1 MTEQELVQAFVKA
14 NPFDGQ
20 VYFEVHKGF
29 HYYQRTFIDIVIVT
43 KSDILIGVEAKLRVN
58 DILKAQLERDK
69 AFCHLVYALLPENKA
84 TTRFKTWCKE
94 HGIGCI
100 TYDQKKKQITHI
112 LYAQIQHP
120 ILHGIVRDNIK
131 RGRYSKKPAGTNR
144 VALISDI
151 TERIAEILRK
161 SDEPL
166 TIGEIQKALE
176 EEGHYYSYKT
186 VAKFIRQ
193 SKKFKKKKKGRVSYW
208 SLRR

>member
-14 NPFDGQ
+14 NLFEGQ

-29 HYYQRTFIDIVIVT
+29 HYYQRTFIDILII
-43 KSDILIGVEAKLRVN
+43 KDDMLIGIEAKLRVN
-58 DILKAQLERDK
+58 KILKKQLWRDK
-69 AFCHLVYALLPENKA
+69 AFCHLVYALLPQKEVSDEFKA
-84 TTRFKTWCKE
+84 WCE
-94 HGIGCI
+94 QQGIGCI
-100 TYDQKKKQITHI
+100 AYNQQTKQITYLVDARLQEPDLKRI
-112 LYAQIQHP
+112 VQESIQQ
-120 ILHGIVRDNIK
+120 K
-131 RGRYSKKPAGTNR
+131 RYSLKPAGTNR

-166 TIGEIQKALE
+166 TIGEIQRALE